1 MQNSMNAK
9 CWQRMQAC
17 ILGVSRGLKLFPCP
31 VHKMKWCAGGAPQ
44 RNVREAIVGRRLV
57 LGSSRHRTTERMGPS
72 NLSFGL
78 CRSQKNDPSE

>member
-9 CWQRMQAC
+9 DWQRMQAC

-44 RNVREAIVGRRLV
+44 RNVREV
-57 LGSSRHRTTERMGPS
+57 LSAGVSSTDRADTGQPNEWDRQIFPS
-72 NLSFGL
+72 DYVAA
-78 CRSQKNDPSE
+78 KK